1 MVYMPTEKNKSVNKS
16 DDTTITPVEKPDL
29 KQEPKKCKRAPK
41 KSTTSEKKTTTT
53 TTTTT
58 TTKEKKVPD
67 SKEKKEVS
75 NPVPVN
81 EPKITFDEEKNL
93 VESINSETDSLSSV
107 NVPLK
112 ISKNIKDTTL
122 SVPQKNT
129 KTRRVINMQ
138 TIEESLLRIEEE
150 LVKERNN
157 VNNLLKLVVDVRK
170 DYGRLSKEITKKGRK
185 KNDNVDKKKLSGA
198 LGPIFLDDELC
209 EFLGEP
215 TGTKMNA
222 PEVIKALNVYIVDN
236 KLQEDNNKTI
246 ISPDDKLANLLKVKD
261 GEQLTYFNIQKYLS
275 KHYIKQK

>member
-1 MVYMPTEKNKSVNKS
+1 MPTKKNKSVNKS
-16 DDTTITPVEKPDL
+16 DDTILKPEEKSDL
-29 KQEPKKCKRAPK
+29 TQEPKKRKRAPK
-41 KSTTSEKKTTTT
+41 KPTTVEKKVTV
-53 TTTTT
+53 
-58 TTKEKKVPD
+58 TKEK
-67 SKEKKEVS
+67 KEKKEVPKS
-75 NPVPVN
+75 
-81 EPKITFDEEKNL
+81 EPKITFNEENNL
-93 VESINSETDSLSSV
+93 VESIGSETDSVSSV
-107 NVPLK
+107 TIPLK
-112 ISKNIKDTTL
+112 ISKNNKDASL

-150 LVKERNN
+150 LIKERNN

-185 KNDNVDKKKLSGA
+185 KNDTADKKKLSGA

-209 EFLGEP
+209 DFLGKP

-222 PEVIKALNVYIVDN
+222 PEVIKALNIYIVDN
-236 KLQEDNNKTI
+236 KLQEDDNKTI
-246 ISPDDKLANLLKVKD
+246 ISPDEKLATLLRVDD

>member
-1 MVYMPTEKNKSVNKS
+1 MPTKKNKSVNKS
-16 DDTTITPVEKPDL
+16 DDTIIPVEKPDL
-29 KQEPKKCKRAPK
+29 KQEPKKRKRAPK
-41 KSTTSEKKTTTT
+41 KTTTSEKKTN
-53 TTTTT
+53 
-58 TTKEKKVPD
+58 TTKEKKV
-67 SKEKKEVS
+67 VS
-75 NPVPVN
+75 NPEPAN
-81 EPKITFDEEKNL
+81 EPKITFNEENNL
-93 VESINSETDSLSSV
+93 VESISSETDSVSSV
-107 NVPLK
+107 SIPLK
-112 ISKNIKDTTL
+112 ISKNTKDTTL

-170 DYGRLSKEITKKGRK
+170 DYSRLSKEITKKGRK

-209 EFLGEP
+209 EFLGKP

-236 KLQEDNNKTI
+236 KLQEDDNKTI
-246 ISPDDKLANLLKVKD
+246 ISPDEKLANLLKVED
-261 GEQLTYFNIQKYLS
+261 EEQLTYFNIQKYLS